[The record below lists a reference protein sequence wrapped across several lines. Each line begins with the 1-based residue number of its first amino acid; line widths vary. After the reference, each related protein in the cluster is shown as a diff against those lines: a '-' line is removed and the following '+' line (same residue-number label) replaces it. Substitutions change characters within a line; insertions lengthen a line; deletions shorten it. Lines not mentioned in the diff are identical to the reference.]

1 MMGTIHVQSNSLDT
15 ASTEYTNAMLKA
27 NSYLTRK
34 GDNERTTI
42 GGRDAVRMFV
52 MGTSNRSNREENVI
66 VYNVLLRD
74 GTLLYLNMVVPA
86 ADLVTYQNCF
96 ETILRSIELH
106 DQ

>member
-1 MMGTIHVQSNSLDT
+1 MGTIHVQLNSLDA

-27 NSYLTRK
+27 NPYLTRK

-42 GGRDAVRMFV
+42 GGRDAVRTFLA
-52 MGTSNRSNREENVI
+52 GTSHRSSREENVI

-86 ADLVTYQNCF
+86 ADLETYHNCF
-96 ETILRSIELH
+96 DAIVKRIELH